1 MRTMT
6 LAMSMAFLAACG
18 GEPGHQGTA
27 RKSSQ
32 APVSP
37 DVQSVSAMVMP
48 ELELR
53 DGSEVT
59 GKVTWK
65 GAALK
70 PKKLKMGADPYC
82 EGANTSPMNEETV
95 VSEAGDVQWAFVYVS
110 NPPAGKFE
118 APKEAV
124 VIDQAGCV
132 YKPHVFGIM
141 AGQTLKIKNSDDTNH
156 NIHAMG
162 TLNPEFN
169 MSQPRKGME
178 NDKSFTTPEV
188 GLMIKCDVHPWMKA
202 WANVMTHPFFAV
214 SGADGAFKIAGLP
227 AGKYKVT
234 IWHEALDGAKEVEV
248 EVDGKAPKAGVNFEL
263 NAKKEKK

>member
-18 GEPGHQGTA
+18 GESIVPA
-27 RKSSQ
+27 KSSQ

-37 DVQSVSAMVMP
+37 ELLPVSAVLAG
-48 ELELR
+48 EFGLR

-82 EGANTSPMNEETV
+82 EGANAAPMSEDAV
-95 VSEAGDVQWAFVYVS
+95 VSEAGDVQWAFLYVS

-124 VIDQAGCV
+124 VIDQVGCV

-141 AGQTLKIKNSDDTNH
+141 AGQPLKIKNSDDTNH

-162 TLNPEFN
+162 AINPEFN
-169 MSQPRKGME
+169 KSQPKKGME
-178 NDKSFTTPEV
+178 NDEKFGSPEI
-188 GLMIKCDVHPWMKA
+188 GLKIKCDVHPWMSA

-214 SGADGAFKIAGLP
+214 SGADGAFKITGLP
-227 AGKYKVT
+227 AGKYKVA
-234 IWHEALDGAKEVEV
+234 IWHESLEGTKEVEI
-248 EVDGKAPKAGVNFEL
+248 EVDGKGPKAGVTFEL